1 MAGDDQ
7 AGDGGG
13 SNEGD
18 KKNVNDAEHDWRVYD
33 VC

>member
-7 AGDGGG
+7 AGGGG
-13 SNEGD
+13 GNNEGD
-18 KKNVNDAEHDWRVYD
+18 KKNVNAEHDWRVYD